1 MHPNLY
7 LKLYLRYMRYIV
19 FVPHF
24 EVHIFYTCIDFSCC
38 TLVCTTICTTFC
50 TTFVVHVVHS
60 FCTLFWGTYFLYSY
74 WFFVLHPSLYL
85 KLYLNLRCMRY
96 IVFVPQIEVHTV
108 YVDVTHCIF
117 LWFKWMWSYTI
128 FEIRHGFQRV
138 IHPRCGPILCQL
150 LI

>member
-60 FCTLFWGTYFLYSY
+60 FICTTFCGTYCLC
-74 WFFVLHPSLYL
+74 WCNPLHFPV
-85 KLYLNLRCMRY
+85 
-96 IVFVPQIEVHTV
+96 IQ
-108 YVDVTHCIF
+108 VDVELYNIWNTTRFPKGHTPQVRPDFVSTVNLGFSNLFQNLQLYICICDIH
-117 LWFKWMWSYTI
+117 KIIISY
-128 FEIRHGFQRV
+128 V
-138 IHPRCGPILCQL
+138 INLPSVFG
-150 LI
+150 